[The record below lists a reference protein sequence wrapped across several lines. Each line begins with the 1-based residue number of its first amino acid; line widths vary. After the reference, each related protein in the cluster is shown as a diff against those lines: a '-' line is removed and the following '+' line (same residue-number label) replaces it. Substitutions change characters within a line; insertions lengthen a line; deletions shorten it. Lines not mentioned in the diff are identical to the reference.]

1 MKQTKTDY
9 FQVLGSKIKICAYQ
23 MKTPAM
29 QWKLNLQLSIN
40 TYIGMPLFRY
50 QFAENRKAI

>member
-9 FQVLGSKIKICAYQ
+9 FQVVGSKIKTCASQ

-29 QWKLNLQLSIN
+29 QWKLNL
-40 TYIGMPLFRY
+40 PLFRY
-50 QFAENRKAI
+50 QFAENRKAIQ